1 MKLLI
6 GFLLS
11 FMSWLPAQNPLDVDE
26 ATHVEMILK
35 SLSYDSKITGGT
47 VLVISRS
54 GDNANSNK
62 VAAALSGKSIK
73 KVPVELFQLEF
84 VGMSSLDPIV
94 NGQINVDLVYLC
106 NDLTNGQL
114 AQLNQFCTKNK
125 IVSATGVAKFVEDGY
140 ACLSVV
146 KEEGKVK
153 PLVHLDKLKSL
164 EHTFSS
170 SYLKLCKI
178 M

>member
-1 MKLLI
+1 MKLI
-6 GFLLS
+6 AGFFLS
-11 FMSWLPAQNPLDVDE
+11 FLTLFPVQNPLDVDE

-35 SLSYDSKITGGT
+35 SLSYDPKITGGT

-54 GDNANSNK
+54 GNNANSNK
-62 VAAALSGKSIK
+62 VATALSGKSIK

-84 VGMSSLDPIV
+84 ISMTSLDPIV
-94 NGQINVDLVYLC
+94 NGNIKVDLVYLC
-106 NDLTNGQL
+106 NDLTNVQL

-146 KEEGKVK
+146 KDEGKIK
-153 PLVHLDKLKSL
+153 PLVHLEKLKEL
-164 EHTFSS
+164 DHNFSS

-178 M
+178 I

>member
-1 MKLLI
+1 MKLVI
-6 GFLLS
+6 GFFLTFLAFS
-11 FMSWLPAQNPLDVDE
+11 PLQNPLDVDE

-35 SLSYDSKITGGT
+35 SLSYDSQIRGGT

-54 GDNANSNK
+54 GSNANSNK
-62 VAAALSGKSIK
+62 VASTLSGKSIK

-84 VGMSSLDPIV
+84 VSMGSLDPII
-94 NGQINVDLVYLC
+94 NGQIKVDLVYLC
-106 NDLTNGQL
+106 NDLTNVQL

-140 ACLSVV
+140 ACLSVIR
-146 KEEGKVK
+146 EEGKVK

-164 EHTFSS
+164 GHEFSS

-178 M
+178 I